1 MQRRLQRRQFNIHS
15 LEDPANTGGRSK
27 PEGVAMNISMLPKI
41 TEDDGY
47 ILAEP
52 AHPSSELKISFKASF
67 KARDGHD
74 LGVELSLTDFNDLL
88 SRGFIR
94 AVGPADEYGRI
105 MYRLTEDGRRAAS
118 QSANMRGAW

>member
-1 MQRRLQRRQFNIHS
+1 
-15 LEDPANTGGRSK
+15 
-27 PEGVAMNISMLPKI
+27 MNISMLPKL

-67 KARDGHD
+67 KAKDGHD
-74 LGVELSLTDFNDLL
+74 LGVELSLTDFNDFL
-88 SRGFIR
+88 SKRFIQ

-105 MYRLTEDGRRAAS
+105 MYRLTDDGRLAAS
-118 QSANMRGAW
+118 QSGNVRAAW